1 MMTSS
6 KLVCRQMFWRMLTIC
21 HFVNQWVRGTVLQ
34 KMIKLLIFFFHL
46 LIEPQ
51 FVDWVVLQTNLYAE
65 QRQEQ
70 LQRRD
75 ICGRFY

>member
-6 KLVCRQMFWRMLTIC
+6 KLVCGQMFWRMLTIC
-21 HFVNQWVRGTVLQ
+21 HFVSQWVRGIVLQ
-34 KMIKLLIFFFHL
+34 KMIKLLIFFHL

-51 FVDWVVLQTNLYAE
+51 FVDWEVLQTNLYAE

-75 ICGRFY
+75 TCGRFY

>member
-1 MMTSS
+1 M
-6 KLVCRQMFWRMLTIC
+6 
-21 HFVNQWVRGTVLQ
+21 NQWVRCSLTEDDQ
-34 KMIKLLIFFFHL
+34 AIDFFHL

-70 LQRRD
+70 LQRHRHQVGPNQ
-75 ICGRFY
+75 CR

>member
-6 KLVCRQMFWRMLTIC
+6 KLVCGHWTDVLED
-21 HFVNQWVRGTVLQ
+21 VNHLPFCEPEGYRRCSSYWL
-34 KMIKLLIFFFHL
+34 FFHL

-75 ICGRFY
+75 TCGRFY

>member
-1 MMTSS
+1 MGPRHSVTEDD
-6 KLVCRQMFWRMLTIC
+6 QAIDF
-21 HFVNQWVRGTVLQ
+21 
-34 KMIKLLIFFFHL
+34 FFFHL

>member
-1 MMTSS
+1 MWTDV
-6 KLVCRQMFWRMLTIC
+6 LED
-21 HFVNQWVRGTVLQ
+21 VNHLPLCEPVGPRHSVTEDDQA
-34 KMIKLLIFFFHL
+34 IDFFFHL

>member
-1 MMTSS
+1 MGPRHSVTEDD
-6 KLVCRQMFWRMLTIC
+6 QAID
-21 HFVNQWVRGTVLQ
+21 
-34 KMIKLLIFFFHL
+34 FFFHL